1 MIRRDCNSAMMG
13 QRDED
18 QKRKL
23 ATTTLE
29 VGHFYEPN
37 KITMVEQK
45 KRQSHGGPLN
55 GTGSAASS
63 SSFFKTRQSKIP
75 PTIPL
80 GAPRRSSNIFRL
92 NLG

>member
-1 MIRRDCNSAMMG
+1 MMG

-55 GTGSAASS
+55 GTG
-63 SSFFKTRQSKIP
+63 
-75 PTIPL
+75 
-80 GAPRRSSNIFRL
+80 
-92 NLG
+92 